1 MPSYSCYD
9 GMNFLINTNP
19 ASKKA
24 KFFLH
29 PDKLPKD
36 LTENQTQLLKTIWNE
51 LQVKEALVTVV

>member
-9 GMNFLINTNP
+9 GTNFLIHTNL

-24 KFFLH
+24 KHFLH

-36 LTENQTQLLKTIWNE
+36 LTENQTQLFKTIWDE
-51 LQVKEALVTVV
+51 LQAKEALVTVV